1 MIDFCDL
8 VLFPFNVSKIF
19 FQTDKKNPANDL
31 QNENNY
37 CLFGYGYKELLI
49 IPKPYDC
56 YILYQNVYVV
66 LKSFKRKCGNYTYKY
81 TSAFEIKLKS
91 VRIRKKKT

>member
-8 VLFPFNVSKIF
+8 VLFPFNVSKIVF
-19 FQTDKKNPANDL
+19 KLTKNANDL

-56 YILYQNVYVV
+56 YVLYQIVNVV
-66 LKSFKRKCGNYTYKY
+66 LKSFKRKCGNYTYMY

>member
-8 VLFPFNVSKIF
+8 FLFPFNVSKIVF
-19 FQTDKKNPANDL
+19 KLTKNANDL

-66 LKSFKRKCGNYTYKY
+66 LKSFKRKCGNYTYMY

>member
-8 VLFPFNVSKIF
+8 VLFPFNVSKIVF
-19 FQTDKKNPANDL
+19 KLTKNANDL

-66 LKSFKRKCGNYTYKY
+66 LKHLNENVAIIHTC
-81 TSAFEIKLKS
+81 IHQHLK
-91 VRIRKKKT
+91 

>member
-8 VLFPFNVSKIF
+8 VLFPFNVSKIVF
-19 FQTDKKNPANDL
+19 KLTKNANDL

-56 YILYQNVYVV
+56 YVLYQIVYVV
-66 LKSFKRKCGNYTYKY
+66 LKSFKRKCGNYTYMY